1 MLTALRI
8 LFGVAAF
15 RLRRLEMAN
24 LGGAIAVMLALR
36 LGPAEIAVRTGFAF
50 LLNLLAYLTN
60 DYCDIRHDLASGRA
74 EEKTRYLAENRGAA
88 LGAQLGLGAVLAAVA
103 LAWDPGLLVPLVVGE
118 GLCWLYSAKLKYVAF
133 ADVAVMAVCG
143 GAMALTAVPLD
154 RPLGWLLVGQLGLF
168 SGCFELIQVLRDRAE
183 DERRGVRTTAVV
195 LGERGTF
202 LLLRALMLGAA
213 AFGALLIS
221 RWFAPLIAIAVLLP
235 YGAEG
240 AKTYWNRVR
249 VVFGVAWLCIVGHV
263 LVTGA
268 AQGSVNVSPG
278 PGGATAR

>member
-8 LFGVAAF
+8 LLGVAVY

-24 LGGAIAVMLALR
+24 LGGAVAVMLALR
-36 LGPAEIAVRTGFAF
+36 LGPSEIAVRTGFAF

-74 EEKTRYLAENRGAA
+74 DEKTRYLASNRGAA
-88 LGAQLGLGAVLAAVA
+88 LGAQIGLGAVLAAIA
-103 LAWDPGLLVPLVVGE
+103 LAYDPGLLVPLVVGE
-118 GLCWLYSAKLKYVAF
+118 GLCWLYSARLKYVAF

-143 GAMALTAVPLD
+143 GAMALVAVPLD

-183 DERRGVRTTAVV
+183 DELRSVRTTAVV
-195 LGERGTF
+195 LGERGTL
-202 LLLRALMLGAA
+202 LLLRAFMLGAA
-213 AFGALLIS
+213 AFGALLLS
-221 RWFAPLIAIAVLLP
+221 RWFAPLIALAVLVP

-240 AKTYWNRVR
+240 PRTYWNRVR

-263 LVTGA
+263 LWTGT
-268 AQGSVNVSPG
+268 AQGSVKVSPAA
-278 PGGATAR
+278 GGTTAR